1 MSAEL
6 LQEALVW
13 AVVIA
18 CLAYAVWWT
27 GKGA

>member
-18 CLAYAVWWT
+18 CLAYAVRWIA
-27 GKGA
+27 GGQ